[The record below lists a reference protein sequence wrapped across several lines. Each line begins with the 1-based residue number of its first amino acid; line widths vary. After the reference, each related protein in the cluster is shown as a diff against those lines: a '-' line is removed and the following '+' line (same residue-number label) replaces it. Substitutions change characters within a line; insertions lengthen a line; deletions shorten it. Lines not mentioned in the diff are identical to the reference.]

1 MKPVCVMHYIKC
13 TRSVQRSRF
22 LYIRHL
28 SDVWGFSLEAVYTLF
43 NHKLFSKVTVKTF
56 IMLQKISTYN
66 AVCLNFIFIK
76 NSALQ
81 NMKSITVLNIDNNV
95 MFLEQHISED
105 HVTLKTGSMM
115 LKIQL
120 CITEK
125 LHFTIYSHRKQ
136 LF

>member
-1 MKPVCVMHYIKC
+1 M
-13 TRSVQRSRF
+13 QRSRF
-22 LYIRHL
+22 LYTPPFRC
-28 SDVWGFSLEAVYTLF
+28 WGFFFGSSLYFYST
-43 NHKLFSKVTVKTF
+43 HKLFSKVTVKTF
-56 IMLQKISTYN
+56 IMLQRFLLIIN

-81 NMKSITVLNIDNNV
+81 NMKEHNCLNIDNNV

-105 HVTLKTGSMM
+105 HVTLKDWINDAENSA
-115 LKIQL
+115 LHHRN
-120 CITEK
+120 K